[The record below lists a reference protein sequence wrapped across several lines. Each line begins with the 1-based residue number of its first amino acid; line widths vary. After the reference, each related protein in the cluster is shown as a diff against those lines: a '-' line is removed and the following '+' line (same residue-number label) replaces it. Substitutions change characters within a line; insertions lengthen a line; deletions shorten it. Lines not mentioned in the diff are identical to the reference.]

1 MEQSDP
7 PQSEEKPPGKP
18 LSPDTPLE
26 VEEIWLD
33 GIRARGPIWRLQ
45 RLVELTQICRDALR
59 EAIRRANPHAT
70 EMERDEIFV
79 RELYG
84 EEAARNVIRLRIEK
98 GFYGRT
104 T

>member
-7 PQSEEKPPGKP
+7 LRSETKRPGKP

-26 VEEIWLD
+26 VEEIWLE
-33 GIRARGPIWRLQ
+33 GIRTRGPVWRLQ
-45 RLVELTQICRDALR
+45 RLAELTQICRQGLK

-70 EMERDEIFV
+70 EVERDEIFV

-98 GFYGRT
+98 GFYDRKS
-104 T
+104 

>member
-1 MEQSDP
+1 MI
-7 PQSEEKPPGKP
+7 P

-26 VEEIWLD
+26 IEELWLD
-33 GIRARGPIWRLQ
+33 GIRARGPVWRL
-45 RLVELTQICRDALR
+45 RRVAELTQICRDAFR
-59 EAIRRANPHAT
+59 EAICRANPQAT
-70 EMERDEIFV
+70 EVERDEIFV

-98 GFYGRT
+98 GFYDRT